1 VCIIVFVSVIC
12 LCCFSLSTLHLL
24 DEYKPE
30 VIRFKSE
37 TVAILMPTDEVTH
50 NVLYEG
56 FHLSASVLPPQSV
69 THGSATVLTTSG
81 DAGNM
86 KGAYNV
92 ALVFDR
98 RHITSCSCSCTSGA
112 AWCSHV
118 VALCLFRI
126 HQVLFH

>member
-1 VCIIVFVSVIC
+1 MCIIVFVSVIC

-50 NVLYEG
+50 NVLYQG
-56 FHLSASVLPPQSV
+56 FHLSASVLPPHSV

-112 AWCSHV
+112 AWC
-118 VALCLFRI
+118 
-126 HQVLFH
+126 